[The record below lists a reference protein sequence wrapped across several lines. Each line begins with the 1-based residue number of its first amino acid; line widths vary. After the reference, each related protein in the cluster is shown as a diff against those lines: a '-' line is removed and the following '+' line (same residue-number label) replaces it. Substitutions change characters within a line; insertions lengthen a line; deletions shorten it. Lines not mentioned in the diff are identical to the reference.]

1 MQLDERRRTSIPN
14 AITSPR
20 AKLVY
25 LCLLVTD
32 GATVTELQEILS
44 LTKITILSVLDSLTE
59 LELVTRRDRVYAC
72 V

>member
-1 MQLDERRRTSIPN
+1 MQLDERSRTSVPN
-14 AITSPR
+14 AIASPR

-32 GATVTELQEILS
+32 GATVTELQELLS
-44 LTKITILSVLDSLTE
+44 LKKITILSVLDSLTE
-59 LELVTRRDRVYAC
+59 LELVAQRDHVYAC